1 MKKWKANWKKILI
14 VLILI
19 LLLVFGILMYG
30 KVSELTNQLAYLQDT
45 TNIILSDVG
54 GQALKKHSKKR
65 PVWSRIIP

>member
-45 TNIILSDVG
+45 
-54 GQALKKHSKKR
+54 
-65 PVWSRIIP
+65 SRAFVRVLVVINNLL